1 MNRLTERCMK
11 ESISV
16 LYGGIYLLRKR
27 NSDFTIHISVQP
39 DVEDLLTFQAMY
51 NQIEKILEL

>member
-39 DVEDLLTFQAMY
+39 DVEDLLTFQALY
-51 NQIEKILEL
+51 NQIEKI